1 MGLDLAGPA
10 RVGREATALARLV
23 GGGQVVRLALFEGEV
38 ELASLED
45 VAVDG
50 DVLLPLPFTPR
61 ASGFLDLRLAV
72 EVTDGVD
79 PRGGDLVFERC
90 VPVDDPLRVSAPR
103 RNKTV
108 ASTAQGLRAGLL
120 RRGVGLTSRK
130 GNTTGRTPRTGRQKG
145 ERPSWA

>member
-1 MGLDLAGPA
+1 MTTARSDMATGRYNDPLTSAEATEFRPLDTSGLDKLN
-10 RVGREATALARLV
+10 
-23 GGGQVVRLALFEGEV
+23 
-38 ELASLED
+38 D
-45 VAVDG
+45 
-50 DVLLPLPFTPR
+50 
-61 ASGFLDLRLAV
+61 
-72 EVTDGVD
+72 
-79 PRGGDLVFERC
+79 
-90 VPVDDPLRVSAPR
+90 VDDPLRVSAPR